1 MCLARMGVGYSSGC
15 DACVRLPDNAL
26 VSALARS
33 GSATLS
39 SLTVIGSTAST
50 CDCFAFESGHLSAC
64 GGRAIYRAS
73 EPSNPSVN
81 PEAWKSVHSYSSQKN
96 LPRQKKGR
104 ALVSISAVTTG
115 VNHPWHFPSR
125 VLPTTS
131 TEILSCKNEG
141 EEMCVFGYASAW
153 ALGLLALWLAWGAAP
168 RKFILTPR
176 LERND
181 SLLLA
186 FPPLFT

>member
-96 LPRQKKGR
+96 LPRQKKG
-104 ALVSISAVTTG
+104 A
-115 VNHPWHFPSR
+115 
-125 VLPTTS
+125 S
-131 TEILSCKNEG
+131 T
-141 EEMCVFGYASAW
+141 CVDFGSDH
-153 ALGLLALWLAWGAAP
+153 GGQ
-168 RKFILTPR
+168 
-176 LERND
+176 
-181 SLLLA
+181 SSLA
-186 FPPLFT
+186 FPLSCFTYDEH